1 MKKRNKI
8 LLIMILTIIIVT
20 GIFLYNNFKIER
32 DSYIVTLNKSNST
45 INVENNITTIQ
56 RYAGSADTIII
67 DKQELQAEKLEI
79 KNNAFLECGNLDK
92 ILIDKAFDSEI
103 FETENFKINKES
115 KDEKYVEY
123 KNTQKLSASYEQYQ
137 QLSDKEK
144 SKLEIIP

>member
-32 DSYIVTLNKSNST
+32 DSYIVTLNKSNSS

-67 DKQELQAEKLEI
+67 DKQ
-79 KNNAFLECGNLDK
+79 
-92 ILIDKAFDSEI
+92 
-103 FETENFKINKES
+103 
-115 KDEKYVEY
+115 
-123 KNTQKLSASYEQYQ
+123 
-137 QLSDKEK
+137 
-144 SKLEIIP
+144 